1 MTIRKNDIILIFHIV
16 CFFKI
21 FREKHIEKN
30 FCIYYNAVRQKEI
43 TSPFGQKNESPDR
56 IAVQFGDSSFL
67 L

>member
-1 MTIRKNDIILIFHIV
+1 MIPERNFVISILK
-16 CFFKI
+16 KI
-21 FREKHIEKN
+21 SAYAIMPIGK
-30 FCIYYNAVRQKEI
+30 KEI